1 MLQNKTSGLSERG
14 GGLSLTGG
22 GLAKGGGLPSAKGT
36 GMDIGQ
42 VYNNWVQGEI
52 DEIEED
58 KQAIGPGTTA
68 KQATAYEAY
77 LVSQPQG
84 KKPSKESVPQKTP
97 QKQLSFGSEPA
108 TEMKGGHDGKT
119 VQAPKVSKV
128 FDKVFQGPKLS
139 FENKTRINATE
150 RSIKE
155 GAEFVKRADS
165 RKASRAEKPARQSE
179 RDDSRNVL
187 FLPSAGEQE
196 GNPLTK
202 TLMTVLGSPLKMVT
216 HSPVGKFFSPKV
228 KKI

>member
-22 GLAKGGGLPSAKGT
+22 GLARGGGLPSAKGT
-36 GMDIGQ
+36 GMDVGQ
-42 VYNNWVQGEI
+42 VYNKWAQGEI

-58 KQAIGPGTTA
+58 KQAIGRE
-68 KQATAYEAY
+68 YEDY
-77 LVSQPQG
+77 LVYKSQIREG
-84 KKPSKESVPQKTP
+84 NPQKTP

-108 TEMKGGHDGKT
+108 TEMKGVHDGKT

-128 FDKVFQGPKLS
+128 MEKVLQGTKPV

-165 RKASRAEKPARQSE
+165 RKASRAEKPTRVSE
-179 RDDSRNVL
+179 RGNVFL
-187 FLPSAGEQE
+187 LPSAGEQE
-196 GNPLTK
+196 ENPLTK
-202 TLMTVLGSPLKMVT
+202 TLMAVLSSPMKMVT
-216 HSPVGKFFSPKV
+216 HSPVGKYLLSPKV
-228 KKI
+228 KEI

>member
-22 GLAKGGGLPSAKGT
+22 GLARGGGLPSAKGT

-58 KQAIGPGTTA
+58 KQAIGLGTPA
-68 KQATAYEAY
+68 KQASGYEAY
-77 LVSQPQG
+77 LVSQSQG

-108 TEMKGGHDGKT
+108 TEMKGVHDGKT

-128 FDKVFQGPKLS
+128 MEKVLQGTKPV

-150 RSIKE
+150 RAVKE
-155 GAEFVKRADS
+155 GKAFVKREES
-165 RKASRAEKPARQSE
+165 RKASRAEKPTRVSE
-179 RDDSRNVL
+179 RGNVL
-187 FLPSAGEQE
+187 LLPSAGEQE

-202 TLMTVLGSPLKMVT
+202 TLMAVLSSPMKMVT
-216 HSPVGKFFSPKV
+216 HSPVGKYLLSPKV
-228 KKI
+228 KEI